1 MRQTNSTL
9 LPLQHQRKLNQHLNS
24 CQNSPDY
31 ILSGFHPHTDYKE
44 REKCPLSITRNQL
57 NEVHNVLSLIL
68 RIVTKSESKSP
79 SPAQPCTSPLLNSHS
94 HQYSVKSVSVPR
106 YTMLQCQCSV
116 QCNVIAVIIT
126 PNCHVGSRH
135 WILMGKNLPS
145 VGHGSGGYSGE
156 WGHCNLILHT
166 SI

>member
-31 ILSGFHPHTDYKE
+31 ILSGFHPHSDYKE

-68 RIVTKSESKSP
+68 RIVTKSESKSPSPAQP

-135 WILMGKNLPS
+135 WILMGKKPTECWTRQRWI
-145 VGHGSGGYSGE
+145 VGT
-156 WGHCNLILHT
+156 L
-166 SI
+166 